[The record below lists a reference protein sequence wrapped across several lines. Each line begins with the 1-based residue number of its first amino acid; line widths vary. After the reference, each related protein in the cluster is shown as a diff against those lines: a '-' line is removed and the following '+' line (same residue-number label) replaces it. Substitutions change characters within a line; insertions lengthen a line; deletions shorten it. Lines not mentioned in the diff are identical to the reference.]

1 MKNELEMQLLTSESL
16 SLKYTKKRKD
26 EQFIE
31 FRISWE
37 QAFYHSTVLNPA
49 YFPSCLW
56 LVFISARTY

>member
-1 MKNELEMQLLTSESL
+1 MKNEVEMQLLTSESL

-49 YFPSCLW
+49 
-56 LVFISARTY
+56 